1 MAHSVKSHHIT
12 SHHTSQLNTPHHI
25 TSHSITSQHITS
37 HHITSHQITSH
48 HTTSHHIT
56 SHHNAPQR
64 ATYHCLPP
72 SLPPLPCCA
81 PTPHL
86 PAALLR
92 LLPASGPGGSGHA
105 AEGPKG
111 MGLAQKLLE
120 KMGWKEGDG
129 LGKNR
134 QGMSTPLVAQKI
146 DRRAG
151 EGLRA

>member
-1 MAHSVKSHHIT
+1 
-12 SHHTSQLNTPHHI
+12 
-25 TSHSITSQHITS
+25 
-37 HHITSHQITSH
+37 
-48 HTTSHHIT
+48 
-56 SHHNAPQR
+56 
-64 ATYHCLPP
+64 
-72 SLPPLPCCA
+72 
-81 PTPHL
+81 
-86 PAALLR
+86 
-92 LLPASGPGGSGHA
+92 
-105 AEGPKG
+105 